1 MKFRFY
7 QIEVT
12 RRCNLGCIHCPSRI
26 ISSKRD
32 MDFSTFLRIS
42 EYFNKTQMIHL
53 QGWGEPF
60 LHPEILEMIRI
71 AKDHAKTG
79 LTTNGT
85 LLKRFAED
93 IVSLQ
98 LDYIAVSISGPETHG
113 VMRRGSSFESVVR
126 GVEHLNEAKRKA
138 NSFLPVINL
147 TFLVTKT
154 NFTEIPLA
162 LKTALK
168 LKTGLILTN
177 LDYVFDE
184 ETYQMRA
191 FDSEIT
197 GDVERVVKN
206 VEREA
211 MSTIPFKRPLFRS
224 QEMAVCDAFPT
235 SAVVFSAEG
244 DVFPCV
250 YLNLPFKEIPRHFHG
265 ERILVER
272 PKFGNV
278 MQGLEEVWDSAFYSS
293 FREKFKRRIEA
304 VKSIRF
310 VLGLANFSKLPLPD
324 CCMGCY
330 KLFGI

>member
-1 MKFRFY
+1 MKFRFF

-12 RRCNLGCIHCPSRI
+12 RRCNLRCIHCPSRI

-32 MDFSTFLRIS
+32 MNFSTFLRIS
-42 EYFNKTQMIHL
+42 EYFNKTQTIHL

-60 LHPEILEMIRI
+60 IHPEILEMIRI

-85 LLKRFAED
+85 QLKRFAED

-113 VMRRGSSFESVVR
+113 AMRRGSSFESVVR
-126 GVEHLNEAKRKA
+126 GVEHLNEVKKKA
-138 NSFLPVINL
+138 NSSLPVVNL

-162 LKTALK
+162 FKTALK

-184 ETYQMRA
+184 ETYRMRA
-191 FDSEIT
+191 FESEISR
-197 GDVERVVKN
+197 DVEGVVKN

-211 MSTIPFKRPLFRS
+211 ITIPFKRPLFRS

-235 SAVVFSAEG
+235 SAMVFSVEG

-250 YLNLPFKEIPRHFHG
+250 YLSLPFKEIPRYFHG
-265 ERILVER
+265 KRILVER

-278 MQGLEEVWDSAFYSS
+278 MEGLEKVWDSAFYSS
-293 FREKFKRRIEA
+293 FREKFRRRIEA
-304 VKSIRF
+304 AKSIRF
-310 VLGLANFSKLPLPD
+310 SLGLANFSKLPLPE
-324 CCMGCY
+324 CCRGCY